1 MLESVFNDMKK
12 DLKVILRLL
21 QQQVKSKKVQQ
32 KDKDMIKELLDKW
45 K

>member
-1 MLESVFNDMKK
+1 MLDSVFNDMKK

>member
-1 MLESVFNDMKK
+1 MLDSVFNDMKK

-32 KDKDMIKELLDKW
+32 KDKDMLKELLDKW

>member
-12 DLKVILRLL
+12 DLKEILILL
-21 QQQVKSKKVQQ
+21 QQQVKSKKVRQ
-32 KDKDMIKELLDKW
+32 KDKDKVKELLDKW